1 MPGGKAIFRRY
12 EGFRLQLPIQ
22 AKNVHLD
29 YRELTFGDYTKLVVG
44 WLNKNP
50 W

>member
-1 MPGGKAIFRRY
+1 MPGGKAIFERY
-12 EGFRLQLPIQ
+12 ERFRAQLAVQ
-22 AKNVHLD
+22 AADRHLD
-29 YRELTFGDYTKLVVG
+29 SAELTFGDYTKLVVG